1 MARKSTRG
9 IKEGI
14 QVLYCPSDA
23 ELGMPFYPIDGIIND
38 LFFLEEAYAR
48 CYPLTMI
55 VRDLSTRLFYLKN
68 KGGWLQISRSQAY
81 KRIKDIG
88 MTKYTYDLQ
97 DMFPLVPLD
106 YYGDTD
112 DEKDLDNSHWENLTD
127 DERLNFEKLKG
138 LMHDRRSQT

>member
-1 MARKSTRG
+1 
-9 IKEGI
+9 
-14 QVLYCPSDA
+14 
-23 ELGMPFYPIDGIIND
+23 
-38 LFFLEEAYAR
+38 
-48 CYPLTMI
+48 
-55 VRDLSTRLFYLKN
+55 
-68 KGGWLQISRSQAY
+68 
-81 KRIKDIG
+81 

-112 DEKDLDNSHWENLTD
+112 DEKDLDNSHWENLTE